1 MEKSPAGVADES
13 RVKMP
18 DCACRDPVPDA
29 HPRIPNE
36 IERLRR
42 LDAEHRELRR
52 ALAIAEDLTRLALGG
67 TSFGRLASA
76 LAQSVGN
83 PVLIENRF
91 FRTLGYAFPSGQP
104 TRDERPLSTGAFL
117 HEVGAAGIGPRL
129 QTERQPLVLPVRPER
144 GIAQARLV
152 APVVVS
158 DDVLGYV
165 SILERDRPLEPADSL
180 IARQAA
186 QTIGIE
192 FARQQAALETE
203 LKLKGNL
210 LDVLLQGTDASAD
223 SRGARASLL
232 NYDCSAP
239 QTLLLVQPEP
249 PTDGR
254 PTISLRELSPLI
266 ASWARRVA
274 TGSLVAEKAGQIVVL
289 LAGDVTKPRTRSKRA
304 TGRQGGRP
312 RSIHAT
318 TDAAPAALTEALRHE
333 IASFAPELTASI
345 AIAPAVRDAR
355 DLRCAYESA
364 RRTLAILRLLGESD
378 QVISTND
385 PRLAVFF
392 LFDSTKPEMRRE
404 FVDLVLGPLIAYDQ
418 HRHRPLVETLQ
429 TYLACAGNLET
440 TARALNVH
448 TSTLKYRLQ
457 RIAEVGGLDVRNAD
471 HRFNAALALRL
482 RALDGDP
489 A

>member
-1 MEKSPAGVADES
+1 M
-13 RVKMP
+13 
-18 DCACRDPVPDA
+18 
-29 HPRIPNE
+29 
-36 IERLRR
+36 
-42 LDAEHRELRR
+42 
-52 ALAIAEDLTRLALGG
+52 AIGEELTRLALGG

-117 HEVGAAGIGPRL
+117 REVDAPAFGSRL
-129 QTERQPLVLPVRPER
+129 HADRQPLEIPARPDR

-223 SRGARASLL
+223 SRGARAALL

-239 QTLLLVQPEP
+239 QTLLLVEPDP

-254 PTISLRELSPLI
+254 PTTPLRDLSTLV

-289 LAGDVTKPRTRSKRA
+289 LAGNVTKPRTRSKRA
-304 TGRQGGRP
+304 TGVTRDQP
-312 RSIHAT
+312 RSLHAT
-318 TDAAPAALTEALRHE
+318 ADAAQAGLTDALRHE

-345 AIAPAVRDAR
+345 AIAPTVRDAR
-355 DLRCAYESA
+355 DLGCAYESA
-364 RRTLAILRLLGESD
+364 RRALAILRLLGETGR
-378 QVISTND
+378 VIATND

-418 HRHRPLVETLQ
+418 QHRRPLVATLQ
-429 TYLACAGNLET
+429 AYLACAGNLET
-440 TARALNVH
+440 TARALSVH